1 MRKLVHG
8 ALTVLLAMPAGASTG
23 RVETSL
29 PNLQPVDWLYPEI
42 TVDDDSWRGLLPVIL
57 LDTEAVA
64 EKPASESARNERK

>member
-1 MRKLVHG
+1 MKSVFG
-8 ALTVLLAMPAGASTG
+8 ALMVLLAVPAGASTG

-29 PNLQPVDWLYPEI
+29 PTVQPVDWLYPEI
-42 TVDDDSWRGLLPVIL
+42 PVDDDSWRGLLPVIL